1 MNEVQSIIQVLND
14 NLYIVAG
21 AIFLTVILWDLL
33 AALLSAFGV
42 PRLGLPKIIGIGILL
57 LLAAPLADVI
67 TSRMV
72 AG

>member
-1 MNEVQSIIQVLND
+1 MNELQSTIQVVND

-42 PRLGLPKIIGIGILL
+42 PRLGLLKIIGIGVLL
-57 LLAAPLADVI
+57 LIAAPLADVI